1 MIKQAGRI
9 NPANRNSH
17 GWLLKRPSDGVIE
30 LRNAEGRLLAHYNPR
45 TNETRN
51 IRGELVGKGNRLAT
65 VVLEAERKQASR

>member
-9 NPANRNSH
+9 NPANRNAH

-30 LRNAEGRLLAHYNPR
+30 FRNAEGRLLAHYNPR

-51 IRGELVGKGNRLAT
+51 IRGELVGKGNRLAA
-65 VVLEAERKQASR
+65 VVLEAERKQALR